1 MAITLVLMLMAGAA
15 GYLIGDYKRRP
26 VLGAVVGF
34 LFGLLGIAAVMLIPR
49 RRMSQ
54 PEGLIADAPRHPSSC
69 DAIAVSGSGVP
80 TP

>member
-54 PEGLIADAPRHPSSC
+54 PGPQRIADIQTHVGTPRM
-69 DAIAVSGSGVP
+69 
-80 TP
+80 

>member
-34 LFGLLGIAAVMLIPR
+34 LFGLLGIAAVMLVPR
-49 RRMSQ
+49 RRV
-54 PEGLIADAPRHPSSC
+54 EAVDARAAQ
-69 DAIAVSGSGVP
+69 DVNV
-80 TP
+80 

>member
-49 RRMSQ
+49 RRVEARTAQ
-54 PEGLIADAPRHPSSC
+54 E
-69 DAIAVSGSGVP
+69 VSLLVES
-80 TP
+80 